1 MKVILIL
8 SIFVLHVNSIISSN
22 NNNFYNNNIYNNK
35 LQINMLRLRNTSL
48 RLKLSHGVEK
58 VKYYYK
64 KMYTKTLNLYFDINR
79 EYYSLSDEVRMLIE
93 SIITLSC

>member
-8 SIFVLHVNSIISSN
+8 SIFVLHVKSIISSN
-22 NNNFYNNNIYNNK
+22 NNNFYNNK

-64 KMYTKTLNLYFDINR
+64 KMYTKTLNLYYDINR
-79 EYYSLSDEVRMLIE
+79 EYYSLSDEVRTLIE